1 MKILELKIENIR
13 GVKNIDISPNGENV
27 VVVGPNGSGKSAIVD
42 AIEFLLAG
50 RISRLEGE
58 GTKNLSLK
66 EHGPHVDYRDKLKN
80 VSVKA
85 KIKIDTFNEIIGI
98 ERKMS
103 SPTKLMIFPQN
114 AEQYLK
120 SCLEIAEMGQH
131 VLSRRE
137 IVKYI
142 TAEAGK
148 RAKEIQSLLN
158 LEEIETLRGIFVTV
172 QNNAEKDLKQSTSSR
187 KTTEGNIST
196 TLSLPNFS
204 VDATLQKVNEF
215 RRLLSGN
222 PSDKMSILGLKKD
235 LTPPAKVNKGEE
247 LSTNQINN
255 CIQEIRRMIKESVP
269 KIISKEQ
276 ELKNILDEIS
286 KNKKLKKDLMHK
298 KLLELG
304 INLMDETESCPLCEK
319 EWPAGELRKHLEQR
333 IKTAT
338 IAQTKQDVITEK
350 SSFIKSEMDLL
361 ENYITNLKKAQKQ
374 FNLSSELQELVNPYI
389 ESINYWSKTMLSPLE
404 IYEESKWPTNEIS
417 GLFEEIFIE
426 EKIINPLEKAIQ
438 ESGKELSKEQDAW
451 DTLTKMETL
460 WEQYEKAYQN
470 LTLSTL
476 FKERAD
482 AVLYHFESARDK
494 TLEGIYDIIK
504 DDFTEYYISIHN
516 EDEKDFKS
524 SLKHQGAELHFE
536 VDFYKRGLFPPHAL
550 HSEGH
555 QDSMG
560 LCLYFA
566 LNKYLTKDIMKLT
579 ILDDVVMS
587 IDNNHRRGICQL
599 LKHYF
604 ADRQFFITTHDL
616 VWAKQLKT
624 EGIVEKKN
632 FIQFKGWT
640 IETGPIYEFE
650 KDLWK
655 KIDID
660 LSNNDI
666 PSASH
671 KLRRG
676 SEYFFETVC
685 DSFRAEI
692 KYRGDGRYE
701 LGDYAPAAV
710 SAFKSYLRQA
720 KNAASKWKQD
730 TVLNEL
736 SKIEE
741 TTKEIFNK
749 SQLEQWP
756 INENIHYNKWEN
768 FTKADFQPVVE
779 SFKQLFDVFLCPKC
793 SAILAVTY
801 QNRTP
806 KSISCT
812 CGKINWNLLNH
823 A

>member
-1 MKILELKIENIR
+1 MKILELEIENIR

-85 KIKIDTFNEIIGI
+85 KIKIDTLNEIIEI

-103 SPTKLMIFPQN
+103 SPTKLMISPEN

-120 SCLEIAEMGQH
+120 SYLEIAEMGQH

-158 LEEIETLRGIFVTV
+158 LEEVETLRGIFVTV
-172 QNNAEKDLKQSTSSR
+172 QNNAEKDLKQSTSSL

-204 VDATLQKVNEF
+204 VDATLQKINEF

-222 PSDKMSILGLKKD
+222 PLDKMSILGLKKD

-247 LSTNQINN
+247 LSMNQINN
-255 CIQEIRRMIKESVP
+255 CIKEIRRMIKESVP

-374 FNLSSELQELVNPYI
+374 FNLSSELQELINPYI

-404 IYEESKWPTNEIS
+404 IYEQSKWPTNEIS
-417 GLFEEIFIE
+417 GLLEEIFIE

-438 ESGKELSKEQDAW
+438 ESGRELSKEQDAW

-460 WEQYEKAYQN
+460 WEQYEKADQN
-470 LTLSTL
+470 MAMSAS

-504 DDFTEYYISIHN
+504 DDFTKYYISIHN

-566 LNKYLTKDIMKLT
+566 LNKYLTKDIMNLT

-587 IDNNHRRGICQL
+587 IDNNHRRGFCQL
-599 LKHYF
+599 LKQYF

-632 FIQFKGWT
+632 LIQFKGWT

-650 KDLWK
+650 KDLWE

-666 PSASH
+666 PSASQ

-676 SEYFFETVC
+676 AEYFFEAVC
-685 DSFRAEI
+685 DSLRAEI
-692 KYRGDGRYE
+692 KYMGDGRYE

-710 SAFKSYLRQA
+710 SAFKSYLKKA
-720 KNAASKWKQD
+720 KNTASKWKQD

-736 SKIEE
+736 SRIEK
-741 TTKEIFNK
+741 TTQEVFNK
-749 SQLEQWP
+749 SQVEQWS
-756 INENIHYNKWEN
+756 INESVHYNKWEN

-793 SAILAVTY
+793 PAILAVNY

-806 KSISCT
+806 KSISCA
-812 CGKINWNLLNH
+812 CGKINWNL
-823 A
+823 